1 MVTFLF
7 QWIGKASLMR
17 AFIMQKYM
25 QTSKVKK
32 INQPGTARVGGKV
45 HVTVPSQTLAKKK
58 QMPWAVANKK
68 CGALTNT
75 LWLPSAIWGVTG
87 AVTSTYH

>member
-58 QMPWAVANKK
+58 AD
-68 CGALTNT
+68 ALGSSQQEVWCSN
-75 LWLPSAIWGVTG
+75 
-87 AVTSTYH
+87 